1 MSEVMD
7 EVNGRVQEAFVDGEA
22 QGAKKSKILLAEK
35 EFTINKQLASMYDT
49 NTKIINYN
57 YYYLLL
63 LVILNN
69 SK

>member
-35 EFTINKQLASMYDT
+35 EFTINNQLASMYDT
-49 NTKIINYN
+49 NTKIINY

-69 SK
+69 FK

>member
-35 EFTINKQLASMYDT
+35 E
-49 NTKIINYN
+49 YN
-57 YYYLLL
+57 Q
-63 LVILNN
+63 
-69 SK
+69 